1 MSTRAH
7 LVISLIANQR
17 YRVGRLIFSAHPILK
32 LQRIAQWALRGPR
45 LTTIVLGCSV
55 PFRCWTSEKYY
66 WLGDYY
72 ESDLRR
78 IIEAT
83 LSIDSVFYDVGAH
96 AGFWPVVLSRR
107 CSRIF
112 AFEPSPE
119 NFTRLCQ
126 NVRPL
131 ANVTPV
137 NIAASGVPGVLRFSE
152 NGSMSTV
159 TESGGVEV
167 RAIRLDDF
175 VADGNPPPAIVKIDI
190 EGHGAQCLAGMQQI
204 IERHRPVLFMEVHN
218 AEEERAAT
226 ALPGYTTEALDTVGR
241 FPYRIRAVPDKVK
254 PRVE

>member
-1 MSTRAH
+1 M
-7 LVISLIANQR
+7 INLIASQR
-17 YRVGRLIFSAHPILK
+17 YRVGRLIFAAHPVLK
-32 LQRIAQWALRGPR
+32 LQQIAQWALHGPR
-45 LTTIVLGCSV
+45 LTTIVLGGSV
-55 PFRCWTSEKYY
+55 PFQCWTSEKYY

-96 AGFWPVVLSRR
+96 AGFWPVVLSGR

-119 NFTRLCQ
+119 SFTRLCQ
-126 NVRPL
+126 NVYAL

-137 NIAASGVPGVLRFSE
+137 NVAASDAPGVLRFSE

-159 TESGGVEV
+159 TESGGVAV

-175 VADGNPPPAIVKIDI
+175 VADGNPPPGIIKIDV
-190 EGHGAQCLAGMQQI
+190 EGHGAQCLAGMQRI
-204 IERHRPVLFMEVHN
+204 IERHRPVLFIEVHN
-218 AEEERAAT
+218 VEEEKAAT
-226 ALPGYTTEALDTVGR
+226 TLPGYATEALDTVRR
-241 FPYRIRAVPDKVK
+241 FPYRIRIVPDRAKL
-254 PRVE
+254 RAG